1 MFEISQVIF
10 IFLNNNEGMKLHE
23 NIQSLYDR
31 NNNAKEAKE
40 QKDDFC
46 IRY

>member
-1 MFEISQVIF
+1 
-10 IFLNNNEGMKLHE
+10 MKLHE

-40 QKDDFC
+40 QKDDFVLD
-46 IRY
+46 IDQFFYNNFIVLLKFL